1 MLTCFKV
8 FYPSFLVIRNFKT
21 VNTRELNTH
30 VALLPPEISSTF
42 EAVKNKRLLNFLFG
56 ILLPKSLVVVFLFFF
71 LRHLTK
77 SVYAPNI

>member
-42 EAVKNKRLLNFLFG
+42 EAVKTKRLLNFLFG
-56 ILLPKSLVVVFLFFF
+56 ILLPKSLVVVGFFLFFF
-71 LRHLTK
+71 KT
-77 SVYAPNI
+77 SY